1 MAESHHRPTA
11 VQPSTV
17 RTGILAGKPL
27 LSWVYVNTRSVISK
41 QSEYRLSLGAA
52 GTAFW
57 LTIAIFPAVIA
68 VVSLYGLVVDP
79 SAIARGVQVISN
91 EAPESLGSVVAQQ
104 AATVAKNDTGG
115 LSIGFLIALGVT
127 LWSVSD
133 GGYALFR
140 AVREAYGDPPQS
152 YVRARSRA
160 FGMAIVAVLVIGLLI
175 AVSTWLI
182 TWWSAASGVEHALA
196 LALGIPFSTALLT
209 GVNLVVFRFSVATEM
224 PMRRMLPG
232 ALGAAVVFI
241 VLVAGVTLF
250 GSYARNYQA
259 IYGALSGIIVTM
271 LAIYTAMYVLLL
283 SAVANAVITP
293 PPAELRIRR
302 WLSGKHD

>member
-1 MAESHHRPTA
+1 MASPHHPPTEA
-11 VQPSTV
+11 QSLAAI
-17 RTGILAGKPL
+17 TGFLTGKPL
-27 LSWVYVNTRSVISK
+27 LLWVYDNTRSVIRT
-41 QSEYRLSLGAA
+41 QSAYRLSLGAA

-79 SAIARGVQVISN
+79 NTIARGVQVISN

-152 YVRARSRA
+152 YVRARTRA

-175 AVSTWLI
+175 TVSTWLI
-182 TWWSAASGVEHALA
+182 TWWAAASGTEHSLA
-196 LALGIPFSTALLT
+196 LAVVIPFTTALLT
-209 GVNLVVFRFSVATEM
+209 GVNLVIFRFSVAAPV

-232 ALGAAVVFI
+232 AVGAAVVFI

-271 LAIYTAMYVLLL
+271 LASYAAIYVLLL
-283 SAVANAVITP
+283 GAVANAVITP
-293 PPAELRIRR
+293 PPSELRIRR
-302 WLSGKHD
+302 RPSGKHD